1 MVVFLQNR
9 KHVCQRCIF
18 INFCIRVKFL
28 YVFVCFC
35 VARFICIKFIVFI
48 FYYWFVFVSNG
59 SFKFVIVLSEKLSK
73 KSKRI
78 KLCGVFFRENCVRQ
92 RSMWRVAILKILQNV
107 QCDACRDFNCSIL
120 RNFRIKCTVV
130 QRAVLS
136 IFYCGVFLNKNLS
149 RVNLFFQLW
158 SVFCLHLQLIFIIY
172 LIFVLVR
179 VIQCWFHFKFCLKIN
194 SIKCVV

>member
-1 MVVFLQNR
+1 MHCHVERVSSQCRTATLSDCVKKIKHLFRKKSIWFKFQHLEHVFVVVFLQNR

-92 RSMWRVAILKILQNV
+92 RSM
-107 QCDACRDFNCSIL
+107 
-120 RNFRIKCTVV
+120 
-130 QRAVLS
+130 
-136 IFYCGVFLNKNLS
+136 
-149 RVNLFFQLW
+149 
-158 SVFCLHLQLIFIIY
+158 
-172 LIFVLVR
+172 
-179 VIQCWFHFKFCLKIN
+179 
-194 SIKCVV
+194 